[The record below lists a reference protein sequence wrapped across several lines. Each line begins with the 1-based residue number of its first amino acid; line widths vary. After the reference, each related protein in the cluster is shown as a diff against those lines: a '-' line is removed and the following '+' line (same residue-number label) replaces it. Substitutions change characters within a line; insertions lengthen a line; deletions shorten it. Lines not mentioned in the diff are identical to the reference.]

1 MGKAESIKIDI
12 AYPIQFN
19 ADGKIIDLETNKEI
33 PPHELYQRFGNVG
46 YTHYIADRLLRK
58 YPNVLE
64 PLTRPFY
71 DDDVRRFTKNL
82 MEAMKAPAQL
92 VAMIARDSTIF
103 GVIRV
108 NVIDHILDSGLTKVG
123 FTLTIETFKAQRIE
137 ETFYHCDPALLKK
150 KGK

>member
-1 MGKAESIKIDI
+1 MGKAENIVIDI

-19 ADGKIIDLETNKEI
+19 SDGKIIDLEANKEI
-33 PPHELYQRFGNVG
+33 PPHELYQRFGKVG
-46 YTHYIADRLLRK
+46 YTHYIADGLLRR
-58 YPNVLE
+58 YPDVLE
-64 PLTRPFY
+64 PLTRTFH

-82 MEAMKAPAQL
+82 MEAMKSPAQL
-92 VAMIARDSTIF
+92 VAMIARDSSIF

-108 NVIDHILDSGLTKVG
+108 NVIDHILDSEVIEVG

-137 ETFYHCDPALLKK
+137 ETFYHCDPVLLKK